1 MLVVVDQLDHLRT
14 DILRARTDVRYPAR
28 RTLIDHDE
36 KSGVVPAADVAPF
49 IQ

>member
-1 MLVVVDQLDHLRT
+1 MLVVADQLDHLRT
-14 DILRARTDVRYPAR
+14 VILRARTGARYPER

-36 KSGVVPAADVAPF
+36 KSGVVPAADVAAF